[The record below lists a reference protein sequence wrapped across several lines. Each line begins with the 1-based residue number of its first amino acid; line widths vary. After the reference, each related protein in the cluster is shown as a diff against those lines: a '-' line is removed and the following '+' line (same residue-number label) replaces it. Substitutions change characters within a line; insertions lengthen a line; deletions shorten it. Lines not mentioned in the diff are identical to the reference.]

1 MGGVGSPLRHPVF
14 LGALAVLVLN
24 DHWGK
29 PTFGNLLTGK
39 LSDVAGLVVFPV
51 FLVALAEW
59 AAGRRLPR
67 LGLPAAAA
75 TALAFTLVKTWAPA
89 HAAYEALYAALWWP
103 LLAAR
108 AFTLGAPTPGWP
120 EIGAVM
126 DPTDLW
132 TLPAVGVGAWVGG
145 LGGEAHADHSPRL
158 PRVRSAVG
166 VVGDGLHRLRPGPPA
181 GDVTE

>member
-1 MGGVGSPLRHPVF
+1 MF

-103 LLAAR
+103 LLTAR
-108 AFTLGAPTPGWP
+108 ALSLGAPTPGWP

-132 TLPAVGVGAWVGG
+132 TLPAVMVGAWVGRCVDPRPASTTAPRTPTG
-145 LGGEAHADHSPRL
+145 SSFHPPDPPEAMPPL
-158 PRVRSAVG
+158 VPT
-166 VVGDGLHRLRPGPPA
+166 PPA
-181 GDVTE
+181 